1 MLIEPSWN
9 FWGKI
14 VYNRYLAYTYEHQNK
29 SRPMNQPDEMAL
41 LFVVMSLFILMAVFF
56 YKIMRQ
62 TEQINESLKDIAKSQ
77 RILANNPKD
86 FEETKKVNALKN
98 KSPLEWLFRQ
108 NG

>member
-1 MLIEPSWN
+1 
-9 FWGKI
+9 
-14 VYNRYLAYTYEHQNK
+14 
-29 SRPMNQPDEMAL
+29 MNQPDEMAL

-98 KSPLEWLFRQ
+98 KSPLE
-108 NG
+108 